1 MRQGHWRACTDVY
14 CLATPKEKPPRW
26 IWMAAIRQ
34 LDSSAGQLGFRQQ
47 PLLAFGGLDRE
58 DGDINC
64 LAMHELGTGCLEV

>member
-1 MRQGHWRACTDVY
+1 
-14 CLATPKEKPPRW
+14 
-26 IWMAAIRQ
+26 MAAIRQ